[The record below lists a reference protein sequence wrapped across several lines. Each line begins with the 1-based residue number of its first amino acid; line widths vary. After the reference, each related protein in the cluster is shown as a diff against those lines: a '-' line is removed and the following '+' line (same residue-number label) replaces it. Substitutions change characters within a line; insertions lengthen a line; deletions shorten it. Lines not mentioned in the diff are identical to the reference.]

1 MYNKRQKKTNYTEY
15 NEDGGKFMDR
25 KIDLESIL
33 TIAERMDI
41 MLHLLEPS
49 PLSDKLVNHSRELI
63 VAIKKAI
70 LDRDGI
76 KY

>member
-1 MYNKRQKKTNYTEY
+1 MYNKRQRLNYTKY

-33 TIAERMDI
+33 TIAERIDI